1 MADEDV
7 QRLLCERRYGLAF
20 ELILQRYEKK
30 VFYLAY
36 SILKE
41 SANAEDVAQDVFVK
55 LWQVLPLYDGRA
67 AVSTWLYTISRN
79 TALSALRAKSYRNT
93 LPFEECDPPAVDP
106 EPGLRRLQL
115 KEVLPRLS
123 QIEQEIVTLFYLQ
136 ECSVEDV
143 AGMLDAPAGTVK
155 SHLHRARR
163 RLAELMRS

>member
-7 QRLLCERRYGLAF
+7 QRLLCDHRYAQAF

-30 VFYLAY
+30 VFHLAY

-41 SANAEDVAQDVFVK
+41 SANAEDVAQDIFVK

-67 AVSTWLYTISRN
+67 AVSTWLYAISRN
-79 TALSALRAKSYRNT
+79 TALSALRARSYRKT
-93 LPFEECDPPAVDP
+93 LPLEECNSPVAGP
-106 EPGLRRLQL
+106 ESGLRGLQL
-115 KEVLPRLS
+115 REVLPLLS
-123 QIEQEIVTLFYLQ
+123 QIEQEVITLFYLE

-143 AGMLDAPAGTVK
+143 AGMLDVPAGTVK

-163 RLAELMRS
+163 KLAEYMRS

>member
-7 QRLLCERRYGLAF
+7 QRLLCDHRYALAF

-79 TALSALRAKSYRNT
+79 TALSALRAKSYRKT
-93 LPFEECDPPAVDP
+93 LPFEECDPPAVDS
-106 EPGLRRLQL
+106 EAGLRRLQL

-143 AGMLDAPAGTVK
+143 AGMLDVPAGTVK

>member
-7 QRLLCERRYGLAF
+7 QRLLCDHHYALAF

-136 ECSVEDV
+136 QCSVEDV
-143 AGMLDAPAGTVK
+143 AGMLDVPAGTVK

>member
-7 QRLLCERRYGLAF
+7 QRLLCDHHYALAF

-143 AGMLDAPAGTVK
+143 AGMLDVPAGTVK